1 MAHPLVISTS
11 LREGSLSRAMSH
23 RLLLDYVALGVE
35 PVEADLRR
43 MPLPLC
49 DGSDAYSDPNV
60 DKFAKLIETASPIIV
75 ATPVYNYDVNAAL
88 KNLIEL
94 TGSAW
99 EGKIVGF
106 ICAAGGASS
115 YMSIMAMANSL
126 MLDFRCLI
134 IPRFIYGVSAD
145 FGANLTP
152 GEELARRI
160 QQLAVESLKI
170 RRD

>member
-1 MAHPLVISTS
+1 MPHPLVISTS
-11 LREGSLSRAMSH
+11 LREGSLSRAMAQ
-23 RLLLDYVALGVE
+23 RLVLDYVALGAE

-43 MPLPLC
+43 LPLPLC
-49 DGSDAYSDPNV
+49 DGGDAYSDPNV
-60 DKFAKLIETASPIIV
+60 GTFATLIEKASPIIV
-75 ATPVYNYDVNAAL
+75 ATPVYNFDVNAAL

-106 ICAAGGASS
+106 ICAAGGATS
-115 YMSIMAMANSL
+115 YMSVMAMANSL

-134 IPRFIYGVSAD
+134 IPRFVYGVSGD
-145 FGANLTP
+145 FSATLQP

>member
-1 MAHPLVISTS
+1 MPHPLVISTS
-11 LREGSLSRAMSH
+11 LREGSLSRAMAQ
-23 RLLLDYVALGVE
+23 RLVLAYAALGAK
-35 PVEADLRR
+35 PAEADLRTL
-43 MPLPLC
+43 PLPLC
-49 DGSDAYSDPNV
+49 DGGDAYSDPNV
-60 DKFAKLIETASPIIV
+60 GTFAKLIEAASPIIV

-106 ICAAGGASS
+106 ICAAGGAAS
-115 YMSIMAMANSL
+115 YMSVMAMANSL

-134 IPRFIYGVSAD
+134 IPRFVYGMSGD
-145 FGANLTP
+145 FGANLQP
-152 GEELARRI
+152 GDELAVRI
-160 QQLAVESLKI
+160 HQLAEESLKI